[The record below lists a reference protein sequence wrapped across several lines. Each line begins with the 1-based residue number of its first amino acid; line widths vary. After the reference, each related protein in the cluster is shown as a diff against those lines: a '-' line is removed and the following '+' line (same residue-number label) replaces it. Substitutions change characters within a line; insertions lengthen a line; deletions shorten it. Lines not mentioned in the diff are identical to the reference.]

1 MTRAPRSG
9 EDRLLAWLR
18 QQPGTALLGDDAAL
32 LDAAGPSV
40 ATVDSQIAGVHVPAD
55 LDAGLLAERL
65 LQVNLSDLA
74 GMGAAAGAAT
84 APRSGAEA
92 GAGADPGKVP
102 WCHALVALATPETF
116 DHRHFF
122 SVLLD
127 AFAANGVALAGGD
140 LASSPT
146 LSATMTLIAHP
157 PADWRPLRRSA
168 ARPGDALW
176 VGGTLG
182 ESGAGLRLL
191 RRGARLTAHGERAH
205 VFLPRDLRSDETV
218 AEAARSAVRRHLVP
232 RAQLA
237 LGAWLADRPERSA
250 GTQETTAALDLSDG
264 LARDL
269 PRMARESGVGA
280 EVDTAE
286 LPLAEGF
293 AELCAALDNDPI
305 DLALGG
311 GEDYVLLF
319 TLPEGTEPPAD
330 FECRRIGRVTEG
342 EELVLVR
349 DGKREGWPEMG
360 WDHVSRPH
368 SSP

>member
-1 MTRAPRSG
+1 MSRAPRSG

-18 QQPGTALLGDDAAL
+18 HQPGTGLLGDDAAL
-32 LDAAGPSV
+32 LEASGPAV

-74 GMGAAAGAAT
+74 AMGAAMGAAT
-84 APRSGAEA
+84 GAEA
-92 GAGADPGKVP
+92 GARENPGEAP
-102 WCHALVALATPETF
+102 WCHALVALATPEAF

-127 AFAANGVALAGGD
+127 TFAAHGVALAGGD

-146 LSATMTLIAHP
+146 LSATMTLIARP
-157 PADWRPLRRSA
+157 PAGWRPLRRSA

-205 VFLPRDLRSDETV
+205 VFLPRDLRGDETV
-218 AEAARSAVRRHLVP
+218 AAAARSAVRRHLVP

-237 LGAWLADRPERSA
+237 LGAWLAARPEKVA
-250 GTQETTAALDLSDG
+250 GADEAAALDLSDG

-280 EVDTAE
+280 EVHAAE

-293 AELCAALDNDPI
+293 AELCAALDNDPV

-319 TLPEGTEPPAD
+319 TLPEGIEPPEG
-330 FECRRIGRVTEG
+330 FGCRRIGRVTEG

-349 DGKREGWPEMG
+349 DGGREGWPEMG
-360 WDHVSRPH
+360 WDHVSRPP
-368 SSP
+368 SSS

>member
-1 MTRAPRSG
+1 MSHAPRSG

-18 QQPGTALLGDDAAL
+18 HQPGTSLLGDDAAL
-32 LDAAGPSV
+32 LAPSGPSV

-74 GMGAAAGAAT
+74 AMGAAKGAAT
-84 APRSGAEA
+84 AVETETQA
-92 GAGADPGKVP
+92 GAPADPGEAAP
-102 WCHALVALATPETF
+102 WCHALVALATPEAF

-122 SVLLD
+122 SVLLN
-127 AFAANGVALAGGD
+127 ALAANGVALAGGD

-146 LSATMTLIAHP
+146 LSATMTLIARP

-205 VFLPRDLRSDETV
+205 VFLPRDLRGDETV
-218 AEAARSAVRRHLVP
+218 AAAARSAVRRHLVP

-237 LGAWLADRPERSA
+237 LGAWLAARPETVA
-250 GTQETTAALDLSDG
+250 GADEAAALDLSDG

-280 EVDTAE
+280 EVDAAE

-319 TLPEGTEPPAD
+319 TLPEGIEPPEG
-330 FECRRIGRVTEG
+330 FGCRRIGRVTEG

-349 DGKREGWPEMG
+349 DGGREGWPEMG
-360 WDHVSRPH
+360 WDHVAHRP
-368 SSP
+368 SSS